1 MYYIGI
7 SAYYHESSVFLTD
20 TKEINCFLK
29 EESFSRIK
37 GDKNFPH
44 RCLKFLI
51 EKFDLKDENIKFI
64 CFYEKPFKTWWEIFY
79 FSIKNPIKNKDFL
92 IYHLKNF
99 NKSSIFFYTDINKL
113 INISKNKIVYS
124 SHHLSHCLYG
134 LSVVKDISEYV
145 YITCD
150 GVGEGETMAIYTI
163 DNKYKIRKIWTNFYP
178 NSIGLLYSTITDY
191 LGFEINEGEFKVMSL
206 SSFGKPIY
214 ESELREIFD
223 INNFKI
229 NMEYFEFHKSPSKSF
244 SKKLCKVFGEPYLNI
259 NEKKNF
265 KKYADI
271 ASSAQLILE
280 LTMKNLI
287 KKAMK
292 LTGKRK
298 IILTGGVALNCK
310 MILNLSKQDIFEE
323 LIVPP
328 SPGDSGSAIGAAN
341 FAFLNDLKTKTLDFN
356 TTFLGPKKEIINK
369 KNIKNNFF
377 SKINL
382 TNNFLNEVTNEL
394 IKGEIIATYYGA
406 NEVGPRS
413 LGNTSIFCNAKNKE
427 AVRNLNL
434 NLKKRN
440 HFQPLAPIL
449 LEEDFE
455 KYFSIKKSIIKN
467 LDWMGTLC
475 DAKQE
480 LYNEYSSIIH
490 VDGTCRTQ
498 IVKDKNSLTYKVL
511 KNLKLNG
518 SDILVNTSFNISKDT
533 IVFDLY
539 DAYVNMKRMN
549 IKFILMDDG
558 FYQTRDI

>member
-37 GDKNFPH
+37 GDKNFPQ

-51 EKFDLKDENIKFI
+51 EKFNLNDENIKFI

-511 KNLKLNG
+511 KSLKLNG
-518 SDILVNTSFNISKDT
+518 SDILVNTSFNISKDP